1 MRPGMVIFPA
11 LIVLAPIAARA
22 VPWFRGLCSVT
33 EHGFGRVFP
42 VLAVLRADRF
52 YGPAGC
58 SAILAGIVF
67 GLYLLIHCGRI
78 VPKNMKS
85 LNYSLVRMT
94 LASNPVLRRNPSAAP
109 IRRHIAVALT
119 GVILFTIVYLCL
131 LLNDIDGY
139 IRWSAA
145 PDPHWYAIRPNPFLF
160 GSILSGQ
167 GIVESLIYRPL
178 GAPHHLFDAITS
190 GFRIAVFLG
199 CLGMIASFL
208 LVFLFNARAVWR
220 NTRSDLVPP
229 RARLHVSG

>member
-1 MRPGMVIFPA
+1 MVIFPA
-11 LIVLAPIAARA
+11 LIVLAPVAARA

-33 EHGFGRVFP
+33 EHGFSRVFP
-42 VLAVLRADRF
+42 VLAVLGADRF

-78 VPKNMKS
+78 VPKSMKS

-94 LASNPVLRRNPSAAP
+94 LASNPALRRSPSTAS
-109 IRRHIAVALT
+109 ICRHIAVALT

-160 GSILSGQ
+160 GSIVSGH

-199 CLGMIASFL
+199 FLGMIASFL

-220 NTRSDLVPP
+220 NTRSDFMPPAPDRAAARPVP
-229 RARLHVSG
+229 R